1 MLRVVTVNLNGIRSA
16 SVKGFLSRRNPKN
29 ADIVCARKLAARIP
43 GLAPEIGNPGI
54 SRGHFH
60 RAERKGWRGV
70 GSASHRP
77 PDRAVEGPGQ
87 AEFAAGGRFMHL
99 FLPRA
104 SGGVGIVCGGWKSA
118 RQAMAARPPDHLRD
132 RHS

>member
-29 ADIVCARKLAARIP
+29 ADIVCAQELTARIP
-43 GLAPEIGNPGI
+43 DLAPEMSSPSIFR
-54 SRGHFH
+54 SHFH

-77 PDRAVEGPGQ
+77 PDRVVEGPGH
-87 AEFAAGGRFMHL
+87 AEFAAGGRFMDIL
-99 FLPRA
+99 LPD
-104 SGGVGIVCGGWKSA
+104 
-118 RQAMAARPPDHLRD
+118 MAARPLDHSRELR
-132 RHS
+132 S